1 MKAERIDKGPAAA
14 RWRRELE
21 HGADPADP
29 NRTVTRM
36 RVTALYDRAW
46 RAGRITDTEREAADK
61 LAVLH
66 DVAAGARDRPT
77 VPTGRTPPWL
87 QGHPAERQVA
97 AVAELRLVELAAGR
111 VAYGAAVAWVVAD
124 TPLARVGLSIRR
136 GEAATAEIVKTA
148 LARMAQHWGME

>member
-1 MKAERIDKGPAAA
+1 MKAERIDKGPSAA

-29 NRTVTRM
+29 NRTITRM

-66 DVAAGARDRPT
+66 EVAAGARDRPT
-77 VPTGRTPPWL
+77 VPTGRTPGWL
-87 QGHPAERQVA
+87 QGHPAERQVV
-97 AVAELRLVELAAGR
+97 AVAELRVLEVAAGR
-111 VAYGAAVAWVVAD
+111 VAYGATVAWVVTD
-124 TPLARVGLSIRR
+124 TPLAVIGRSIRR
-136 GEAATAEIVKTA
+136 GEAATADVVKQA